1 MSDSSC
7 FYQKYILMN
16 KLVGLI
22 GSFYQPVVYTI
33 HNHYLQCPCSN
44 QNSKSQLLLLLDYC
58 PNLVYAFLI

>member
-1 MSDSSC
+1 
-7 FYQKYILMN
+7 MN